1 MNKNITRYWVLF
13 LAAVVLT
20 NCSENEEP
28 YKGNDNKVP
37 LQLNANI
44 NVVKTR
50 AFDVTWESAD
60 RIGVYTTYTGTTTIT
75 TSDGEPDADVP
86 YKLKTSS
93 STGFEPASS
102 LKQIY
107 LPADG
112 RRIDVYAY
120 YPYQENVTDNTP
132 LEITVQQTQTSEN
145 QKGFDV
151 LSAKTSST
159 NDNPIWRDN
168 ADAVLS
174 FTHCL
179 SKVRIRVVEGAG
191 YNSELSGKI
200 SNVVITNQPTT
211 ATFAPISRQ
220 LAITNAANNE
230 ITPQTL
236 SSGDADYT
244 TMYTYTDNE
253 EEEHNLPVIYSYRA
267 IILPNNE
274 TTNPVGNSKIVFTVG
289 DVTYNYTIT
298 EFFDPGEQVTFTITL
313 AATAVNITAEITPWT
328 NNNII
333 PNPLTPQP

>member
-1 MNKNITRYWVLF
+1 MKKKATKYWAVC

-20 NCSENEEP
+20 NCSDTEEP
-28 YKGNDNKVP
+28 YTGSDDRMP
-37 LQLNANI
+37 LQLSANI
-44 NVVKTR
+44 NVVQTR
-50 AFDVTWESAD
+50 AFDVTWESTD
-60 RIGVYTTYTGTTTIT
+60 RIGVYTRYAGTTTIT
-75 TSDGEPDADVP
+75 TSDGEPDANVP
-86 YKLKTSS
+86 YKLKTPG
-93 STGFEPASS
+93 STDFEPASS

-112 RRIDVYAY
+112 RRVDVYAY
-120 YPYQENVTDNTP
+120 YPYQENVTEDAP
-132 LEITVQQTQTSEN
+132 LAITVQQIQTSEN

-151 LSAKTSST
+151 LSAKKSST
-159 NDNPIWRDN
+159 DDNPIWRDN
-168 ADAVLS
+168 ADAALS

-211 ATFAPISRQ
+211 ATFAPISQQ
-220 LAITNAANNE
+220 LTITDAANNE

-244 TMYTYTDNE
+244 TTYTYTDNDE
-253 EEEHNLPVIYSYRA
+253 VEHNLPVIYSYRA

-274 TTNPVGNSKIVFTVG
+274 TTNPVGNSKIVFTEG
-289 DVTYNYTIT
+289 ELTYNYTIT

-313 AATAVNITAEITPWT
+313 AATAVNITAEITPWS